1 MNLCIFSHHKKE
13 LIDNTKEFQYVY
25 SCRISKRKA
34 YRVAAEVMNPSKDSN
49 VITVE
54 PNTAYPLRISVR
66 YERGSTSWHIPFR
79 WDILLWQFQLNGKF
93 YHWQSNLTWSWP
105 SPTHPSQNYPKYS
118 NSISNFVFNITVFSS
133 TTALNSCLLST
144 NVVDESSV
152 VDKSSVPLLC

>member
-1 MNLCIFSHHKKE
+1 MIGLMYIFSPKKE

-79 WDILLWQFQLNGKF
+79 
-93 YHWQSNLTWSWP
+93 
-105 SPTHPSQNYPKYS
+105 
-118 NSISNFVFNITVFSS
+118 
-133 TTALNSCLLST
+133 
-144 NVVDESSV
+144 
-152 VDKSSVPLLC
+152 